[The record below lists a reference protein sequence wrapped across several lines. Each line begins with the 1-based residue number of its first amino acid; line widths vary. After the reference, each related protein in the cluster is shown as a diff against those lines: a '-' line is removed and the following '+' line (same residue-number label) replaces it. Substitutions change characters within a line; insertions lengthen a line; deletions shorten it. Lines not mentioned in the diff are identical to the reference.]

1 MAVISRGFLFASFH
15 LGKKPIREISQRKIR
30 RWGSP
35 EKFPW
40 QTRAWEMLN
49 NQLADW
55 KKIFKFTDAHTERPD
70 LEIKL
75 LTQRRLV
82 CLSLKSRAQF
92 ELAAHLVSLRLDL
105 RSKPS
110 ARPTSIMRPK
120 MPIKIA
126 GLARHS
132 QINYLNELLRLTFQ
146 QLSLEKSPLI
156 AARNWRFV
164 RCVFADFTIAAGLSV
179 SYDTHKLTLKPVWAA
194 KKLNF
199 NSKLASEI
207 IFH

>member
-15 LGKKPIREISQRKIR
+15 LGKKLIREISQRKIR
-30 RWGSP
+30 RWGSS

-55 KKIFKFTDAHTERPD
+55 KNIFKFTDAHTERPD

-75 LTQRRLV
+75 LTRRLV
-82 CLSLKSRAQF
+82 CLSLESRAQF
-92 ELAAHLVSLRLDL
+92 ELAAHMVSLRLDL
-105 RSKPS
+105 RSKSS
-110 ARPTSIMRPK
+110 ARPTSIMWRK

-126 GLARHS
+126 GLASHS

-164 RCVFADFTIAAGLSV
+164 RRVFADFTIAAGLSV
-179 SYDTHKLTLKPVWAA
+179 SYDTHKLTLKPVRAA